1 MSDWSVLLI
10 GGASGTGKTT
20 VAKEIARERGITWVQ
35 VDDLR
40 LAMQWSDVRLPS
52 EEGTE
57 ALYFFLHTPDI
68 WSLPAD
74 RLCDGLIAVGQ
85 AMTDAI
91 GVVIGNHV
99 VQGDPVVIEGDG
111 VLPGIVEHAE
121 VFPHVG
127 AGLVRS
133 VFLMPESEDE
143 LLRNMLDRGRGISGD
158 GVTPQARRVAAM
170 NWRYSRWLAN
180 EAAARGIPTVPTRAW
195 PTLAARILNAAR

>member
-1 MSDWSVLLI
+1 VLLI

-20 VAKEIARERGITWVQ
+20 VAKAIARERGITWVQ

-52 EEGTE
+52 DEATK
-57 ALYFFLHTPDI
+57 ALYFFLRTPGI

-74 RLCDGLIAVGQ
+74 RLCDGLIAVGV

-111 VLPGIVEHAE
+111 ILPGIIGHAE
-121 VFPHVG
+121 VRPHVE

-143 LLRNMLDRGRGISGD
+143 LLRNMLDRGRGISSD
-158 GVTPQARRVAAM
+158 GVTPQARRVAEM

-180 EAAARGIPTVPTRAW
+180 EAAARGLPTVTTCPWA
-195 PTLAARILNAAR
+195 TLSRRVLETAR